1 MMMKMA
7 ASQISPAASGA
18 ASIRSPS
25 LDLKPRT
32 SPEVGLLDDHEVNI
46 LIGITSMLLVLCT
59 MAVGGRLLAR
69 RMSKVH
75 LEADDYLVVIAL
87 VNSSPILWILPFVLI
102 CPLPVS
108 SNCAIHRTIH
118 AYEASFPMKRQN

>member
-1 MMMKMA
+1 MMMKMI
-7 ASQISPAASGA
+7 ASQTSSVASGA

-32 SPEVGLLDDHEVNI
+32 SPGVGLLDDHDVNI
-46 LIGITSMLLVLCT
+46 LIGITSMLLVLCI

-87 VNSSPILWILPFVLI
+87 VNSSPILWILSFVLI
-102 CPLPVS
+102 CPSPVS
-108 SNCAIHRTIH
+108 SDCSLHRTIH
-118 AYEASFPMKRQN
+118 AYEHHFP